1 MSTDDDVREI
11 RALLAGNRRTGGA
24 DGDAASALERAWHA
38 LELPPAAAAPAGFAR
53 RVAARAGSEQA
64 AALGLPLSPRLAR
77 LAAASAVVAGIA
89 GGIVLGLVSTA
100 TASASEGVESDVAWA
115 ASSFAEELFDG
126 LAAAA
131 EGEEAAR

>member
-38 LELPPAAAAPAGFAR
+38 LELPPAAPAPPDFAR
-53 RVAARAGSEQA
+53 RVAARAGSERA
-64 AALGLPLSPRLAR
+64 VALGLSLSPRLAR

-89 GGIVLGLVSTA
+89 GGVVLGLVA
-100 TASASEGVESDVAWA
+100 TARASEGVESDVAWA
-115 ASSFAEELFDG
+115 GSSFAEELFDG

>member
-38 LELPPAAAAPAGFAR
+38 LELPPAAPAPPDFAR

-64 AALGLPLSPRLAR
+64 VALGLSLSPRLAR